1 MKICKNCGAQIA
13 DDAMFCDSCGQ
24 KFDEELVFCDSCGE
38 KNSPD
43 ALFCEKCGH
52 KLIKDE
58 EVRKAPVAAP
68 NAPVHNKEKNEKYFG
83 DKRSKRSA
91 KPLIFTLLALFF
103 LGGGFFL
110 FKNLSGPKSPDNFI
124 CYVKDNELIYND
136 FSKNAPFELANNLG
150 KYAYMGD
157 KVAFSTDGKFIIYGD
172 NLEDNNTFS
181 LYKKSTNFKKDDKE
195 KIDSDVTSFVLTNND
210 NDLIYFKDGG
220 LYSYNI
226 SKAEKDKIDS
236 DVSYTYT
243 IEDNGRVIYI
253 TNDNRLYLKEL
264 GKEKVKLSNSAAD
277 YRYGASNPDNI
288 LFSDEDNILYEVT
301 PGGERQ
307 KVASDVFSY
316 NQNEDSS
323 YYYFTGDY
331 EAEDN
336 KLFYKTFGGEAILV
350 AKDVSV
356 DGTSFDT
363 DGTAL
368 VFTNSN
374 DDFYSKLIDDSESN
388 KTIEEPKAPDYPSYY
403 DYDSDEA
410 YDAAYK
416 KYEAAYREYS
426 DKLETYRSE
435 KFAAR
440 NLEYTAENVKN
451 IIDNNVYDL
460 YYFNGK
466 ESVKIDTTFNSLYS
480 LVSAST
486 GIISSPKENVGE
498 KVKLSSLVSLDESE
512 ILKKIQEE
520 ATDCKFIHKG
530 TSKPIGGSLDAE
542 ILGSSLFSIGESE
555 NIFYFITDN
564 KDLYKID
571 ATASEITPQLY
582 DSDVSASAFALNNG
596 KDLFYVKDVDN
607 KDHGDLYH
615 NKEKVDSDVYAYS
628 ISLSSNENRIFYG
641 KDFSSKSF
649 TGALY
654 YFENGKSQKVDDNV
668 YSYSELPDKIYYI
681 NDYSSKS
688 SSGDLKVLKGSESE
702 LIDTDVSELVFPQT
716 YYYDNADVGGC

>member
-1 MKICKNCGAQIA
+1 M
-13 DDAMFCDSCGQ
+13 
-24 KFDEELVFCDSCGE
+24 
-38 KNSPD
+38 
-43 ALFCEKCGH
+43 
-52 KLIKDE
+52 
-58 EVRKAPVAAP
+58 
-68 NAPVHNKEKNEKYFG
+68 
-83 DKRSKRSA
+83 
-91 KPLIFTLLALFF
+91 
-103 LGGGFFL
+103 
-110 FKNLSGPKSPDNFI
+110 
-124 CYVKDNELIYND
+124 
-136 FSKNAPFELANNLG
+136 
-150 KYAYMGD
+150 
-157 KVAFSTDGKFIIYGD
+157 
-172 NLEDNNTFS
+172 
-181 LYKKSTNFKKDDKE
+181 
-195 KIDSDVTSFVLTNND
+195 TSFVLTNND

-226 SKAEKDKIDS
+226 FKAEKEKIDS

-243 IEDNGRVIYI
+243 IEDNGRVVYI
-253 TNDNRLYLKEL
+253 TNDKRLYLKEL

-277 YRYGASNPDNI
+277 YRYGASNPDDI

-316 NQNEDSS
+316 KQNEDSS

-336 KLFYKTFGGEAILV
+336 KLFYKAFGREDILV
-350 AKDVSV
+350 AKDVRV

-410 YDAAYK
+410 YDAAYRK
-416 KYEAAYREYS
+416 YQAEYEAYS

-435 KFAAR
+435 KFAAS
-440 NLEYTAENVKN
+440 NLEYIAENIKN

-466 ESVKIDTTFNSLYS
+466 ESVKIDTTLNSLYS

-498 KVKLSSLVSLDESE
+498 KVKLSSLVPLGESE

-520 ATDCKFIHKG
+520 ATNCKFIHKG
-530 TSKPIGGSLDAE
+530 ISKPIGGSLDAE
-542 ILGSSLFSIGESE
+542 ILGSSLFAIGESE

-582 DSDVSASAFALNNG
+582 DSDVSASAFVLNNG

-628 ISLSSNENRIFYG
+628 ISLSPNENRIFYG

-649 TGALY
+649 TRALY

-702 LIDTDVSELVFPQT
+702 LIDTDVNELVFPQT